1 MNKKMIGLAIPYYK
15 NSEQCE
21 IEFKKLMESIVYQL
35 LNPKIENDIIVY
47 IYEDGQFS
55 NWLWEYSKKAPDIIK
70 IKSVAKNKGVSVAR
84 NYLIDQLIDKVE
96 YILFLDSDDMIE
108 KDFLK
113 VMYEYCADM
122 THEVIEPTFQEN
134 RLESAYRPQMI
145 RCGVAGEAIKTS
157 IIGDKRF
164 DEKRQIAEDCDFSH
178 SVIDLK
184 KHRKRH
190 APTKYYYQLG
200 INPNSLTMKY
210 KRNEIG
216 ERR

>member
-1 MNKKMIGLAIPYYK
+1 MSKKMLGIAIPYFC
-15 NSEQCE
+15 NSNECE
-21 IEFKKLMESIVYQL
+21 IAAKKLMKQL
-35 LNPKIENDIIVY
+35 DEQLTDDMLLY

-55 NWLWEYSKKAPDIIK
+55 NWLWEYAKKKPNIIK
-70 IKSVAKNKGVSVAR
+70 IKSVGKNKGVSVAR
-84 NYLIDQLIDKVE
+84 NYLIDELIDKVE

-108 KDFLK
+108 KDYLR

-134 RLESAYRPQMI
+134 KFECRFIPTQI
-145 RCGVAGEAIKTS
+145 RCGVAGMAIKS
-157 IIGDKRF
+157 NIIGDIRF
-164 DEKRQIAEDCDFSH
+164 DETRQIAEDCDFSH
-178 SVIDLK
+178 NVIDLE
-184 KHRKRH
+184 KHRKKH

>member
-1 MNKKMIGLAIPYYK
+1 MNKKVIGVAIPYYK
-15 NSEQCE
+15 NSEECE
-21 IEFKKLMESIVYQL
+21 IEFKKLMECIAEQLINPRVADNIV
-35 LNPKIENDIIVY
+35 VY

-55 NWLWEYSKKAPDIIK
+55 NWLWEYATKAPDIIK

-84 NYLIDQLIDKVE
+84 NYLLDQLIDKVE
-96 YILFLDSDDMIE
+96 YIMFLDSDDMID
-108 KDFLK
+108 KNYLR

-134 RLESAYRPQMI
+134 KTESKYIPTLI

-157 IIGDKRF
+157 IIGDTRF
-164 DEKRQIAEDCDFSH
+164 DEERQIAEDCDFSH
-178 SVIDLK
+178 TVIDLE

-190 APTKYYYQLG
+190 AKTKYYYQLG
-200 INPNSLTMKY
+200 VNPNSLTMKY

-216 ERR
+216 EKR